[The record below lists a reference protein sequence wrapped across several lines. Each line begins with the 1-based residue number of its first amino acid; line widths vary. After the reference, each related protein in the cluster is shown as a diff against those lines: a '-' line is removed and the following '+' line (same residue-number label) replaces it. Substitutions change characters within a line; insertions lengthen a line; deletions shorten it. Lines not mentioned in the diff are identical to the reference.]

1 MWCQAEARRKVLLRM
16 WKKGRIVTESYI
28 SYQVSDLIY
37 DDSMGETFSM
47 LRFWKKAAVPKSQNG

>member
-28 SYQVSDLIY
+28 SYQISDLIY
-37 DDSMGETFSM
+37 DDSTGETFRM
-47 LRFWKKAAVPKSQNG
+47 LRFLKKVAVPKSQNG